1 VSRTFT
7 GLGSQLATT
16 LGLVVALST
25 SSQAAIT
32 WLLWKSA
39 ELDQAGELTRERIR
53 LAEVHLREQAQQPQ
67 LHLIPP
73 ELWEAGVW
81 ELHATG
87 APPRDVVAL
96 SPIEIQFSGP
106 LWGQRTVTG
115 STLVVHPTLTQRLQ
129 LRSELR
135 SPWTWGTPA
144 TLILAYSLLL
154 GVLISWTGNAWLT
167 SRVLR
172 PIETLRHSTERIS
185 SGHFGELTQVNAAPE
200 LQDLC
205 GALNTMS
212 ASLAGYRERTAE
224 QLEGLRRAKGELEL
238 AHQALL
244 RSERLASL
252 GRLAAGIAHE
262 IGNPL
267 AAVLGYME
275 LLSSGLHD
283 PSLEAE
289 ILQASRRELERIH
302 RIIRDLLGFARPSP
316 PEWVPLDL
324 HALVETTVGGLHH
337 LPAFRG
343 IHLKLDLL
351 PGLPSVAAD
360 PGRLQQ
366 VLLNLLLNAR
376 DAMAGQG
383 TILLQTSRSAGSM
396 PTCTLRIRDQGP
408 GFSPIILEKAGEP
421 FLTTKPVGQGTGLGL
436 AISIQILESLG
447 GHLFL
452 SNAPDGGAQAD
463 ITLPSWTSTHA

>member
-25 SSQAAIT
+25 SSQAAIS

-39 ELDQAGELTRERIR
+39 ELDQAGDLTRERIR
-53 LAEVHLREQAQQPQ
+53 LAETYLREQPEPP
-67 LHLIPP
+67 HVGLIPP
-73 ELWEAGVW
+73 ELREAGVW
-81 ELHATG
+81 ELIPAG
-87 APPRDVVAL
+87 PPPIGTEL
-96 SPIEIQFSGP
+96 FSPIEIQFLGP

-115 STLVVHPTLTQRLQ
+115 NTLLVHPTTTQRLQ
-129 LRSELR
+129 LSTELR

-144 TLILAYSLLL
+144 FLILAYSLLL
-154 GVLISWTGNAWLT
+154 GVLISWTGNTWLT
-167 SRVLR
+167 TRVLR
-172 PIETLRHSTERIS
+172 PIQTLRHSTERIS

-200 LQDLC
+200 LADLC

-224 QLEGLRRAKGELEL
+224 QVEGLRRAKGELEL

-275 LLSSGLHD
+275 LLSSGLQD

-302 RIIRDLLGFARPSP
+302 RIIRDLLGFARPGP
-316 PEWVPLDL
+316 PEMVPLDL
-324 HALVETTVGGLHH
+324 HALVETTVAGLHH

-343 IHLKLDLL
+343 INLKLDLSQ
-351 PGLPSVAAD
+351 GLPSVAAD

-376 DAMAGQG
+376 DAMGGQG
-383 TILLQTSRSAGSM
+383 TIHLHSRAASAPT
-396 PTCTLRIRDQGP
+396 PTCTLQVRDDGP
-408 GFSPIILEKAGEP
+408 GFSTAILEKAGEP

-447 GHLFL
+447 GRL
-452 SNAPDGGAQAD
+452 SLANAPGGGALVE
-463 ITLPSWTSTHA
+463 ITLPQWASAHA